1 MNYEC
6 EDIPLN
12 VLSPSVFA
20 FISLGIT
27 DAPPPAPPIPTSDP
41 GPAQQKTKYES
52 CHFLP
57 GATKKVIR
65 PTPRK
70 LRTSQE
76 SFD

>member
-41 GPAQQKTKYES
+41 GAS
-52 CHFLP
+52 
-57 GATKKVIR
+57 ATKDKI
-65 PTPRK
+65 
-70 LRTSQE
+70 
-76 SFD
+76 